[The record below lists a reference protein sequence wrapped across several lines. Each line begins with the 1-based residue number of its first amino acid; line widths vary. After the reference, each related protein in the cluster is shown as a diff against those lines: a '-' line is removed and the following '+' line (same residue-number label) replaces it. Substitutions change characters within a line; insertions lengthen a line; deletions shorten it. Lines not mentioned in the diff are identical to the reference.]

1 VSVNVCLKAYSK
13 TGPHIHLVQEYSGA
27 HASAAR
33 PPGGRST
40 ALHDLYWA
48 TGCAVSMS
56 NTRGVAVCDTH
67 VTRTPRVLV
76 TSNIIHLGCWV
87 CRRRRGP
94 ARSRTNLTKKPLQS
108 TPTPSRS
115 RLRRR
120 GFSTFSPQ
128 PIGASVLRS
137 SQKFS
142 RAACRVDPSHPRR
155 SPPFVGQASPEWLS
169 ILRLNPTCVPPHVIA
184 IRLAASPN
192 QSRRPR
198 SS

>member
-1 VSVNVCLKAYSK
+1 MNVSVSVNVCLKAYSK

-76 TSNIIHLGCWV
+76 TSNINTLYIWGVGYVDGDGGLLA
-87 CRRRRGP
+87 P
-94 ARSRTNLTKKPLQS
+94 ART
-108 TPTPSRS
+108 
-115 RLRRR
+115 
-120 GFSTFSPQ
+120 
-128 PIGASVLRS
+128 
-137 SQKFS
+137 
-142 RAACRVDPSHPRR
+142 
-155 SPPFVGQASPEWLS
+155 
-169 ILRLNPTCVPPHVIA
+169 
-184 IRLAASPN
+184 
-192 QSRRPR
+192 SRRNHCSPR
-198 SS
+198 QHRPVQGSAGGDFQLSPHNPSALPSFGRRTSFLALHVVWTPRIPGVAHLSWVRPAQNG

>member
-33 PPGGRST
+33 PPGGRTTCT

-94 ARSRTNLTKKPLQS
+94 ARSRTNLTNKPLQS

-128 PIGASVLRS
+128 PIGASVLRRRKS
-137 SQKFS
+137 FL
-142 RAACRVDPSHPRR
+142 ALPVVWTPSIPGVAH
-155 SPPFVGQASPEWLS
+155 LS
-169 ILRLNPTCVPPHVIA
+169 WV
-184 IRLAASPN
+184 
-192 QSRRPR
+192 RPAQNG
-198 SS
+198 